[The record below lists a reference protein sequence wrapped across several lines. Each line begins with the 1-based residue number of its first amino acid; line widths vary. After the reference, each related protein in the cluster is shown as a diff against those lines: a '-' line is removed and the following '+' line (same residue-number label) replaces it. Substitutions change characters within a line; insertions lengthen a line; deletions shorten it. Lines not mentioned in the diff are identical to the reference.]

1 MIRFRESDWRQE
13 AAEGVLYFRVS
24 DACQRLQRM
33 NENML
38 EAAVHLLLLEGDWQL
53 VTRSSVGAKVHV
65 KPT

>member
-38 EAAVHLLLLEGDWQL
+38 EAAMQLLLEGDWQL
-53 VTRSSVGAKVHV
+53 VTRSSVGAKVHF

>member
-1 MIRFRESDWRQE
+1 MIRFGESDWRQE
-13 AAEGVLYFRVS
+13 AAKGVLYFRVS

-38 EAAVHLLLLEGDWQL
+38 EAAMQLLLLEGDWQL
-53 VTRSSVGAKVHV
+53 VTPSSVGAKVHV